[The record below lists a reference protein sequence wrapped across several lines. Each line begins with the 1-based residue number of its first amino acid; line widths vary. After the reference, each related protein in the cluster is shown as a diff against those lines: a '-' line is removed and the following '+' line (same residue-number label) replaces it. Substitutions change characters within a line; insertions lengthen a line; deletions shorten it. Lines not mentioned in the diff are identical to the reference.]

1 MNLDVLKLNLNDV
14 IEEVEKHLSNYL
26 IDPTKNFTRKRKL
39 DFSTI
44 MSRLIGMGG
53 NTISKELWNYFGY
66 STNTV
71 SASTFV
77 Q

>member
-44 MSRLIGMGG
+44 MSRLIGLGG

-71 SASTFV
+71 SASAFV
-77 Q
+77 